1 MNEHRMK
8 DLNKRLVYSLSSI
21 VVIILLIL
29 FSKFFVME
37 IGVSVILAAVT
48 GVAVWEY
55 AKLAHAKD
63 LEPASNLMILIAV
76 LELFA
81 VYTSLRF
88 LEWPL
93 LPLLV
98 LFAGLVAF
106 FLAHFKDPSK
116 ALVHISLQFF
126 GICYI
131 AVPLGMMLGI
141 LFVTST
147 KYPGI
152 DGRWWLF
159 YLIFVTKIT
168 DIGAYFVGRLW
179 GKHRLA
185 PVLSPNKTIEGAVA
199 GLIAAIALSFCFYLA
214 GLAFSNGGFP
224 LTLVQSLW
232 LGALVSVLGQVGDL
246 AESLFK
252 RDAYVKD
259 SNALPGIGGVLDM
272 VDSLLLTSPVVYF
285 FLRSVAL

>member
-1 MNEHRMK
+1 MS
-8 DLNKRLVYSLSSI
+8 DLSKRLIYSLSSI
-21 VVIILLIL
+21 VVIVLLII
-29 FSKFFVME
+29 FSKFLVME
-37 IGVSVILAAVT
+37 LVVSLMIAAVA

-55 AKLAHAKD
+55 AQLAHAKD
-63 LEPASNLMILIAV
+63 LQPASYLMLLVAV
-76 LELFA
+76 LEVLA
-81 VYTSLRF
+81 IYISIRF
-88 LEWPL
+88 LHWPL
-93 LPLLV
+93 LPLLI
-98 LFAGLVAF
+98 LFAGLITF

-116 ALVHISLQFF
+116 ALVHIALQFF

-141 LFVTST
+141 LFVTSN
-147 KYPGI
+147 KFPSI

-179 GKHRLA
+179 GKYPLA
-185 PVLSPNKTIEGAVA
+185 PVLSPNKTIEGS
-199 GLIAAIALSFCFYLA
+199 IA
-214 GLAFSNGGFP
+214 GLACSILLSLIFFLLGHTFASQGFP
-224 LTLVQSLW
+224 MTFMQAIW
-232 LGALVSVLGQVGDL
+232 LGACLSLLGQIGDL

-272 VDSLLLTSPVVYF
+272 VDSLLLTTPVVYF